1 MSDDAE
7 DQEMEEIR
15 QKKLAELQ
23 QSMGEEQ
30 QRSQVK
36 EQLEAR
42 KQAMLKQI
50 LSPEARSRLANI
62 KMVKKEL
69 AENIE
74 NQLIVLNQSGRLPVP
89 LTDEHLKE
97 ILKKFSSA
105 RRDIRIRRA

>member
-1 MSDDAE
+1 MSSDDE

-23 QSMGEEQ
+23 RSMGEEQ
-30 QRSQVK
+30 QRSQIK
-36 EQLEAR
+36 QQLEAR

-62 KMVKKEL
+62 KIVKQEL

-74 NQLIVLNQSGRLPVP
+74 NQLIALSQSGRLPVP

-97 ILKKFSSA
+97 ILKKFSSV